1 MSLEKGSLS
10 IHSENIFPIIKK
22 WLYSDHDIFI
32 RELISNSCDA
42 ITKAKQLSSL
52 GEADLGDDRDFAVK
66 VIYDPEAKT
75 ITVSDN
81 GIGMT
86 EEEVKKY
93 INQIAFSGA
102 EDFIEK
108 YKDKGD
114 QDQIIGH
121 FGLGFY
127 SSFMVADHVKLHTK
141 SFQADAPAVRWA
153 CDGGTEFEMTDGD
166 RKARGTDIVLYL
178 GEDGKSFESEHM
190 IRSTI
195 EKYCSFMPYPI
206 YLEVIKPAP
215 VTTETEADAIKEAP
229 IDGLED
235 LSALDADSEF
245 DFDENELDADAN
257 ENKAPQPL
265 NDVTPL
271 YTLQPSNCT
280 DEDYKKFYQK
290 TFNDYKEPLF
300 WIHLNMDYP
309 FNLKGILYFPKLS
322 NEFNDMEG
330 RIKLYNN
337 QVFVAD
343 NVKEV
348 IPEFLLLL
356 KGVIDCPDLPLNV
369 SRSFLQ
375 NDGFAKK
382 ISDYIAKKVADK
394 LAGMFKTQ
402 RETYEGFWDDLHPF
416 IKFGALKDQKFKE
429 KMIDHMLLKTVKG
442 EYLSVGEYKEKHQA
456 IIPEKVYYTSD
467 KVQQAQYIQLLEAH
481 QVDTVILDHS
491 IDNPFISMLESEKEH
506 TQFVR
511 VDGDLT
517 DLLKETTDES
527 EETQKS
533 DEEKL
538 TGAFRKALE
547 QEALK
552 VQVENL
558 KNEDVAGMII
568 LNESNRRMQEMM
580 KQYGM
585 IGMDPSMFPSEE
597 TLVLN
602 KKHPLIK
609 FILNSETND
618 SELQK
623 MVMAQVYD
631 LAVMSHKTMTPEAMS
646 AFIKRSNELMK
657 QMVSK

>member
-22 WLYSDHDIFI
+22 WLYSDHDIFM
-32 RELISNSCDA
+32 RELISNACDA
-42 ITKAKQLSSL
+42 ITKVKQLSSL
-52 GEADLGDDRDFAVK
+52 GEADLGDNRDFAVK
-66 VIYDPEAKT
+66 VVYDPEAKT
-75 ITVSDN
+75 LTFSDN

-102 EDFIEK
+102 EDFLEK
-108 YKDKGD
+108 YKDKAD

-127 SSFMVADHVKLHTK
+127 SSFMVADHVKIHTK

-166 RKARGTDIVLYL
+166 RTERGTDIILYL
-178 GEDGKSFESEHM
+178 GEDGKDFESEHVL
-190 IRSTI
+190 RSTI

-206 YLEVIKPAP
+206 YFEVVKPAGEA
-215 VTTETEADAIKEAP
+215 VETDEIEDLEEVSADAEGEAAEPKAPEAP
-229 IDGLED
+229 
-235 LSALDADSEF
+235 
-245 DFDENELDADAN
+245 
-257 ENKAPQPL
+257 KPL

-271 YTLQPSNCT
+271 YTLQPSACS

-290 TFNDYKEPLF
+290 TFMDFKEPLF

-309 FNLKGILYFPKLS
+309 FNLKGILYFPKL
-322 NEFNDMEG
+322 NTEFDTMEG

-348 IPEFLLLL
+348 IPEYLLLL

-382 ISDYIAKKVADK
+382 ISDYISKKVADK
-394 LAGMFKTQ
+394 LSGMFKTQ
-402 RETYEGFWDDLHPF
+402 REAYEGFWDDLHPF
-416 IKFGALKDQKFKE
+416 IKFGALKDKKFQE
-429 KMIDHMLLKTVKG
+429 KMLDHMLLKTVKG
-442 EYLSVGEYKEKHQA
+442 EYLSINEYKEKHQP
-456 IIPEKVYYTSD
+456 IMPDKVYYTND
-467 KVQQAQYIQLLEAH
+467 RVQQAQYIQLLEEH
-481 QVDTVILDHS
+481 MVDTVILDHS
-491 IDNPFISMLESEKEH
+491 IDNPFISLIEAEKDK

-517 DLLKETTDES
+517 DLLKETSEDS
-527 EETQKS
+527 EEILKA

-538 TGAFRKALE
+538 TTAFRTALS
-547 QEALK
+547 QDTLK
-552 VQVENL
+552 VKVETL

-568 LNESNRRMQEMM
+568 LDENNRRMQEMM
-580 KQYGM
+580 KMYGM
-585 IGMDPSMFPSEE
+585 GGLDPNMFPSEE
-597 TLVLN
+597 TLILN
-602 KKHPLIK
+602 KKHPLIQ
-609 FILNSETND
+609 FILNSESTD
-618 SELQK
+618 SELHK
-623 MVMAQVYD
+623 LVMAQVYD
-631 LAVMSHKTMTPEAMS
+631 LAVMSHKPMTADAMN
-646 AFIKRSNELMK
+646 AFIKRSNDLMK
-657 QMVSK
+657 RMIAN

>member
-22 WLYSDHDIFI
+22 WLYSDHDIFM
-32 RELISNSCDA
+32 RELISNACDA
-42 ITKAKQLSSL
+42 ITKVKQLSSL
-52 GEADLGDDRDFAVK
+52 GEADLGDNRDFAVK
-66 VIYDPEAKT
+66 VVYDQEAKT
-75 ITVSDN
+75 LTFSDN

-102 EDFIEK
+102 EDFLEK
-108 YKDKGD
+108 YKDKAD

-127 SSFMVADHVKLHTK
+127 SSFMVAEHVKIHTK
-141 SFQADAPAVRWA
+141 SFRADAPAVRWA

-166 RKARGTDIVLYL
+166 KTERGTDIILYL
-178 GEDGKSFESEHM
+178 GEDGKDFESEHVL
-190 IRSTI
+190 RSTI

-206 YLEVIKPAP
+206 YFDVVKPASEA
-215 VTTETEADAIKEAP
+215 VETDEIEDLEEVSTDEEGENAEPKAPEAP
-229 IDGLED
+229 
-235 LSALDADSEF
+235 
-245 DFDENELDADAN
+245 
-257 ENKAPQPL
+257 KPL

-271 YTLQPSNCT
+271 YTLQPSACT

-290 TFNDYKEPLF
+290 TFMDFKEPLF

-309 FNLKGILYFPKLS
+309 FNLKGILYFPKL
-322 NEFNDMEG
+322 NTEFDTMEG

-348 IPEFLLLL
+348 IPEYLLLL

-382 ISDYIAKKVADK
+382 ISDYISKKVADK
-394 LAGMFKTQ
+394 LSGMFKTQ
-402 RETYEGFWDDLHPF
+402 REVYEGFWDDLHPF
-416 IKFGALKDQKFKE
+416 IKFGALKDKKFQE
-429 KMIDHMLLKTVKG
+429 KMLDHMLLKTVKG
-442 EYLSVGEYKEKHQA
+442 EYLSINEYKEKHQP
-456 IIPEKVYYTSD
+456 IMPDKVYYTND
-467 KVQQAQYIQLLEAH
+467 RLQQAQYIQLLQEH
-481 QVDTVILDHS
+481 MVDTVILDHS
-491 IDNPFISMLESEKEH
+491 IDNPFISLIEAEKEK

-517 DLLKETTDES
+517 ELLKETSTDS
-527 EETQKS
+527 EETLKA
-533 DEEKL
+533 DEDKL
-538 TGAFRKALE
+538 TGAFRTALG
-547 QEALK
+547 QESLK
-552 VQVENL
+552 VKVETL

-568 LNESNRRMQEMM
+568 LDENNRRMQEMM
-580 KQYGM
+580 KMYGM
-585 IGMDPSMFPSEE
+585 GGMDPNMFPSEE
-597 TLVLN
+597 TLILN
-602 KKHPLIK
+602 KKHPLIQ
-609 FILNSETND
+609 FILNSDATD
-618 SELQK
+618 TELHK
-623 MVMAQVYD
+623 LVMAQVYD
-631 LAVMSHKTMTPEAMS
+631 LAVMSHKPMTAEAMN

-657 QMVSK
+657 RMIAN